1 LDDFPLFQAKSG
13 KIRLYLWLKKD
24 YAMNKLPEQ
33 LYREIENPL
42 SIVNAKDE
50 FVILDNPVLSPHAS
64 YPYKNDWIIAT
75 LCEQGSAKGKV
86 NLREYNIESN
96 GFIIIL
102 PGQVIGGSELSPDF
116 KGKMIMVSPRFA
128 EGINLGAS
136 LRLTKSVER
145 KPYYLFPDEAAL
157 AFRNFIELCKSL
169 ILLKEDSNILEEL
182 QVLARGFFMGMEAF
196 ITHQE
201 PLPKLAE
208 GHSSDLAEAFLNLV
222 EVEYRHHRDL
232 SYYANKLCKSTK
244 YLSRV
249 IMKATGRSATDWIE
263 RCVIMDAKAQLT
275 STQKRVSEISDD
287 LSFTS
292 PSFFGKY
299 FKRLTGLSPRAFRE
313 ADTKWK
319 NLSYPS
325 C

>member
-1 LDDFPLFQAKSG
+1 
-13 KIRLYLWLKKD
+13 
-24 YAMNKLPEQ
+24 M
-33 LYREIENPL
+33 
-42 SIVNAKDE
+42 
-50 FVILDNPVLSPHAS
+50 
-64 YPYKNDWIIAT
+64 
-75 LCEQGSAKGKV
+75 
-86 NLREYNIESN
+86 
-96 GFIIIL
+96 
-102 PGQVIGGSELSPDF
+102 SPDF

-136 LRLTKSVER
+136 LLLTKSVER
-145 KPYYLFPDEAAL
+145 KPYYLFPDEATM

-169 ILLKEDSNILEEL
+169 ILLKEDSNILETL
-182 QVLARGFFMGMEAF
+182 QVLARGFFMGMEEY

-222 EVEYRHHRDL
+222 EEEYRRHRDL
-232 SYYANKLCKSTK
+232 SYYASRLCKSTK

-249 IMKATGRSATDWIE
+249 IMEATGRSATDWIE

-287 LSFTS
+287 LNVAS

-299 FKRLTGLSPRAFRE
+299 FKRITGLSPRDFRE
-313 ADTKWK
+313 AIKI
-319 NLSYPS
+319 N
-325 C
+325 